1 MHAASID
8 AVGDCQQI
16 RRGFRHHDGGVGQLD
31 ELGEDGPL
39 PWHRLL
45 QDGMK
50 RGDGRDVECPDEVED
65 VFTVL
70 TAPDP
75 VLVLDRDDVDAS
87 AQSAGGADVVAVFV
101 LADPMVD
108 FDRIRGRL
116 LRRIEDDDLTA
127 VAVCRQVVGEGG
139 DAAVSRRVGGNK
151 GSAND
156 GVAPG
161 GVVPALRR
169 TDARLLVVHHRRRCD
184 QATIGCPGHPV
195 GVSPP
200 GDRRAVRR

>member
-1 MHAASID
+1 
-8 AVGDCQQI
+8 
-16 RRGFRHHDGGVGQLD
+16 
-31 ELGEDGPL
+31 
-39 PWHRLL
+39 
-45 QDGMK
+45 MK

-70 TAPDP
+70 SAPDP

-87 AQSAGGADVVAVFV
+87 AQSAGGADVVAGFV

-139 DAAVSRRVGGNK
+139 DAAVSRRVGRNK

-161 GVVPALRR
+161 GVVPALWR
-169 TDARLLVVHHRRRCD
+169 TDERLLVVHHRRRCD
-184 QATIGCPGHPV
+184 QATDREPE
-195 GVSPP
+195 SPSGREP
-200 GDRRAVRR
+200 TG